1 MKFKSDIEVQ
11 AGLKDSSGAAGTS
24 GQVLSSTASGVSWV
38 SQSGFVPY
46 TGATGDVDLGIHQL
60 KADSLAVSTTS
71 IEGVNAGEIVW
82 NSIDGTFDMGL
93 IGGVTLQAGQEM
105 YIYGKATGTILNG
118 EAVMF
123 AGIQGDHILIAR
135 ADAATIN
142 ANPEYF
148 IGVSTQDFAT
158 NDFGYV
164 TVFGNVRG
172 LDTTAYTLGAV
183 LYYNSASAT
192 DGLLTSAVPTA
203 PNAKIEVAAV
213 IRVHATQGILLVRPH
228 VMPKIKDIQ
237 DVYAPSPS
245 NDNGLWWNASTSRY
259 ENNSIAGILG
269 YTPADDANVVKL
281 TGNQT
286 INGEKT
292 FAGTI
297 YSDNATYLKQYTSFS
312 NQTDYTNI
320 GGQPEGIY
328 IGTTSVAS
336 TISMTNLTAFRAYE
350 LPDASGTI
358 ALTSSLG
365 SYVPY
370 TGATGNV
377 NLGSYSITANSFVKL
392 GGNST
397 QYLKADGS
405 VSTAM
410 NSRIEVNFIAT
421 SGQTTFTT
429 PYEVGQIDVY
439 YNGSKLYPNEFTA
452 TNGTDVVLATAAT
465 LNAQIS
471 IVKYVA
477 ALSTTAVR
485 NETTFTTTSGQTTFA
500 VNYTPGQVDVFYNGS
515 KLNIS
520 EFTAVNGTSVVLG
533 FACAA
538 GESIV
543 IDSYVNQVSGASG
556 TANRVAKFT
565 GTASLGDSSIS
576 DNGTVVSLTNSDS
589 RLYGGDNVGR
599 FIIGNPT
606 VNTYLAIYGSSHATL
621 PNFAQIIVNN
631 LQAISMYASG
641 NIFIGSSPSDA
652 GYKLDVNGTGRFS
665 GALTT
670 ASPLTIQAAAPYI
683 QWKNVAGTR
692 LGYIQHDATD
702 LSISTDTG
710 AIRFTNS
717 AERMRITSGGNVGIG
732 TTSTAVKLE
741 VAASTGSWI
750 SGTFSGTANTDKV
763 VIGNLSTPCIGGHNA
778 ALNAW
783 SDFTVAG
790 ANIKFSPFGTEKMR
804 LSSDGDLLVGTTS
817 TAGLERAITISG
829 GANGGYIVQSS
840 GSNRL
845 YVWANPSTATIE
857 STSGIPIYIKAGGS
871 GGVYLSSGATSWTAN
886 SDNRLKDINYTIEN
900 AVEKLCTLN
909 AVSFSW
915 KSDEDKKEVLGLIA
929 QDVEK
934 VFPQIIDKNK
944 LSRTIGDESEVDD
957 TEYLGVRYQELIP
970 ILVKAIQE
978 QQAQIKE
985 LQDELVL
992 LKNK

>member
-11 AGLKDSSGAAGTS
+11 ASLKDSSGAAGTS

-46 TGATGDVDLGIHQL
+46 TGAIGDVDLGIHQL

-71 IEGVNAGEIVW
+71 IEGVDAGEIVW

-123 AGIQGDHILIAR
+123 AGVQGDHILIAR

-164 TVFGNVRG
+164 TVFGNVRE
-172 LDTTAYTLGAV
+172 LNTTAYTLGTV

-192 DGLLTSAVPTA
+192 DGLLTFAVPTA

-213 IRVHATQGILLVRPH
+213 VRVHATQGILLVRPH

-245 NDNGLWWNASTSRY
+245 NDHGLWWNASTSRY

-320 GGQPEGIY
+320 GGQLDGIY
-328 IGTTSVAS
+328 IGTTSASS

-358 ALTSSLG
+358 ALTSDIAG
-365 SYVPY
+365 YVPY
-370 TGATGNV
+370 TGATSNV
-377 NLGSYSITANSFVKL
+377 NLGSYSITANSFIKV

-421 SGQTTFTT
+421 SGQTTFVT
-429 PYEVGQIDVY
+429 PYEVGQVDVY

-452 TNGTDVVLATAAT
+452 TNGTDIILATGAT

-471 IVKYVA
+471 IVKYVSS
-477 ALSTTAVR
+477 LSTTAIR
-485 NETTFTTTSGQTTFA
+485 NETTFTTTAGQTTFS
-500 VNYTPGQVDVFYNGS
+500 VNYSVGQVDVFYNGS

-520 EFTAVNGTSVVLG
+520 EFTATNGTSVVLG

-538 GESIV
+538 GESVV
-543 IDSYVNQVSGASG
+543 IDSYVNQISGASG
-556 TANRVAKFT
+556 TANKVAKFT
-565 GTASLGDSSIS
+565 GVASLGDSSIS
-576 DNGTVVSLTNSDS
+576 DNGAVVSLTNSDS

-599 FIIGNPT
+599 FIIGNPSVT
-606 VNTYLAIYGSSHATL
+606 TYLAIYGSSHATL
-621 PNFAQIIVNN
+621 PNFAQMVVNN
-631 LQAISMYASG
+631 TTPLNMFASG
-641 NIFIGSSPSDA
+641 NVFIGSSPVDA
-652 GYKLDVNGTGRFS
+652 GYKLDVNGTFRASS
-665 GALTT
+665 GNAN
-670 ASPLTIQAAAPYI
+670 SSVRSVY
-683 QWKNVAGTR
+683 
-692 LGYIQHDATD
+692 
-702 LSISTDTG
+702 
-710 AIRFTNS
+710 TNS
-717 AERMRITSGGNVGIG
+717 TAYVTNGYSGIG
-732 TTSTAVKLE
+732 TLAIENTSTTGGTGAGIVFIPKTTTGACIASIGAINESNSYASSLVFQTREVSGSDNEKMRVTSRGSLLIGATSQSYNPSTQGYMLGVKSSVGQSFISIARSGQSLDSQGMIIGLDTSAGYVYMRDNVSLKFFTNDTE
-741 VAASTGSWI
+741 RMIIDQTGVII
-750 SGTFSGTANTDKV
+750 SIPTYNNTT
-763 VIGNLSTPCIGGHNA
+763 G
-778 ALNAW
+778 
-783 SDFTVAG
+783 AG
-790 ANIKFSPFGTEKMR
+790 ANMYVS
-804 LSSDGDLLVGTTS
+804 
-817 TAGLERAITISG
+817 AG
-829 GANGGYIVQSS
+829 GAFC
-840 GSNRL
+840 R
-845 YVWANPSTATIE
+845 
-857 STSGIPIYIKAGGS
+857 STSSLKYKKNVEDYSKGLNEIMQMRPVTYESINEEED
-871 GGVYLSSGATSWTAN
+871 GVKYA
-886 SDNRLKDINYTIEN
+886 
-900 AVEKLCTLN
+900 
-909 AVSFSW
+909 
-915 KSDEDKKEVLGLIA
+915 GLIA
-929 QDVEK
+929 EEIHNLGLTEFVQYAEDGT
-934 VFPQIIDKNK
+934 PDA
-944 LSRTIGDESEVDD
+944 LSYANMVSLLVKGM
-957 TEYLGVRYQELIP
+957 QELTERIK
-970 ILVKAIQE
+970 ILE
-978 QQAQIKE
+978 
-985 LQDELVL
+985 
-992 LKNK
+992 NK